1 MKKIISIIVLGI
13 FALQLTAQV
22 PQERKPS
29 TLAFH
34 VFYNDFNTARQI
46 KTSSLNNVL
55 KNHLW
60 SKIGDM
66 QTGFGMNYLKGIRNK
81 IDFVATLD
89 GSWTDYLYE
98 DGTSYGSNQF
108 LLDANAAL
116 NFKMLTDRHTFVPY
130 ISSGVGVSLYQ
141 GKTGFYV
148 PVGAGLQFNVFNEAF
163 IFTNI
168 QYRYALTSSVNDH
181 FYYTIGIAVSIGK
194 NKIKPVEIV
203 EPVEKVISNKNIVVS
218 VNDEATGLPLSNVE
232 VTLNKH
238 NNQKLNMFTGA
249 DGKAIFSLMAPS
261 DYSVS
266 GLLNRIN
273 SSTQNIEKEAFE
285 TEENQI
291 NVSLTHNDPQFMLKG
306 VVINKTQN
314 IPEGGV
320 VIAINNNTNQN
331 ITTVQ
336 SNAGNG
342 IFQSQLEAESDFTL
356 VGKKASYISN
366 IVKVSTKGLNRSTTL
381 FVNLELAIEE
391 AKVGQ
396 SIVLNNIYFE
406 VGKTTVNTSFSTD
419 LDKLVQFLKDNT
431 ETNLEIQGHT
441 DNTGSLKLNN
451 KLSQARANSIVDYL
465 VKQGI
470 DSRRISAKGFGPS
483 LPIADNSTAEGRA
496 KNRRVVIKVMQ

>member
-1 MKKIISIIVLGI
+1 
-13 FALQLTAQV
+13 
-22 PQERKPS
+22 
-29 TLAFH
+29 
-34 VFYNDFNTARQI
+34 
-46 KTSSLNNVL
+46 
-55 KNHLW
+55 
-60 SKIGDM
+60 
-66 QTGFGMNYLKGIRNK
+66 
-81 IDFVATLD
+81 
-89 GSWTDYLYE
+89 
-98 DGTSYGSNQF
+98 
-108 LLDANAAL
+108 
-116 NFKMLTDRHTFVPY
+116 
-130 ISSGVGVSLYQ
+130 
-141 GKTGFYV
+141 
-148 PVGAGLQFNVFNEAF
+148 
-163 IFTNI
+163 
-168 QYRYALTSSVNDH
+168 
-181 FYYTIGIAVSIGK
+181 
-194 NKIKPVEIV
+194 
-203 EPVEKVISNKNIVVS
+203 
-218 VNDEATGLPLSNVE
+218 PLSNVE

-238 NNQKLNMFTGA
+238 NNQKLNTFTGA
-249 DGKAIFSLMAPS
+249 NGKAIFSLMVPS

-320 VIAINNNTNQN
+320 VITINNNTNQN

-381 FVNLELAIEE
+381 YVNLELAIEE

-431 ETNLEIQGHT
+431 ETKLEIQGHT

-470 DSRRISAKGFGPS
+470 DSRRISAKGFGLS

>member
-1 MKKIISIIVLGI
+1 MKKIISILVLGI
-13 FALQLTAQV
+13 LALQLTAQV
-22 PQERKPS
+22 SEERKPS

-34 VFYNDFNTARQI
+34 VFYNDFNTAQQI
-46 KTSSLNNVL
+46 KISSLNNVL

-66 QTGFGMNYLKGIRNK
+66 QTGFGINYLKGIRNK

-89 GSWTDYLYE
+89 GSWTDYLYD

-116 NFKMLTDRHTFVPY
+116 NFKMLTDRHTLVPY
-130 ISSGVGVSLYQ
+130 VSSGVGVSLYQ

-148 PVGAGLQFNVFNEAF
+148 PVGAGLQFNVFDEAF

-168 QYRYALTSSVNDH
+168 QYRYALTSEVNDH

-194 NKIKPVEIV
+194 NKVKPAEIV
-203 EPVEKVISNKNIVVS
+203 EPIIKEIANKNIVVS

-232 VTLNKH
+232 VTIGGAD
-238 NNQKLNMFTGA
+238 NQKRNAFTNA
-249 DGKAIFSLMAPS
+249 SGKAFFTSIAPS

-266 GLLNRIN
+266 GLLNHIN
-273 SSTQNIEKEAFE
+273 SSTQNIKKAAFE

-291 NVSLTHNDPQFMLKG
+291 NISLTHNDPQFTLKG
-306 VVINKTQN
+306 VVINKTRN

-320 VIAINNNTNQN
+320 VITINNDTNQN
-331 ITTVQ
+331 VITVK
-336 SNAGNG
+336 SNSENG
-342 IFQSQLEAESDFTL
+342 IFQTQLEADSDFTL
-356 VGKKASYISN
+356 VGKKANYISN
-366 IVKVSTKGLNRSTTL
+366 IVKVSTKGINRSTTL

-396 SIVLNNIYFE
+396 SVVLNNIYFE
-406 VGKTTVNTSFSTD
+406 VGKTTVNPAFSTD

-431 ETNLEIQGHT
+431 DTKLEIQGHT

-451 KLSQARANSIVDYL
+451 KLSQLRAGSIVDYL
-465 VKQGI
+465 VKQGV
-470 DSRRISAKGFGPS
+470 DSRRILAKGFGPS